1 MAIGL
6 TSASRRIAEERRR
19 NLGSI
24 STGYFRTEF
33 LGSFRSMTWKIP
45 LFDLSVDENEIEAVA
60 RVLRS
65 KWISMGDLTRQFETQ
80 FARMHDAKH
89 AIAVSNG
96 TAALHLALK
105 GLGIKEGDEV
115 ICPSLTFVATANA
128 ILYVGARPVFADI
141 TSKDDL
147 TISCEGIVE
156 KITKKTKALVVVHY
170 GGWPCEMEGILEI
183 AKNHGLKV
191 IEDAAH
197 APLAQ
202 YQNTKVGTLG
212 EVGCFSFFSNK
223 NMTTAE
229 GGMMTT
235 NNDETAERLRLMRSH
250 GMTAISFDRF
260 AGHAS
265 SYDVIDLGFNYR
277 LDDIRSSIGLTQLN
291 KVASFNKAREELTRL
306 YRDNLEDVRE
316 LIVPF
321 SHHMEAGSERLG
333 SFHIFPVLIE
343 GNGSRR
349 DKIKEGLAAK
359 GVQTSV
365 HYQPVHLFRIY
376 REGFGYKPGDLP
388 LTEWVGNHEITLPL
402 YPGMTSQ
409 DITYVTDSLKECLIA
424 ET

>member
-1 MAIGL
+1 
-6 TSASRRIAEERRR
+6 
-19 NLGSI
+19 
-24 STGYFRTEF
+24 
-33 LGSFRSMTWKIP
+33 MTWRIP
-45 LFDLSVDENEIEAVA
+45 LFDLSVDEDEVQAVA

-80 FARMHDAKH
+80 FAQMHDAKH
-89 AIAVSNG
+89 AIAVCNG

-105 GLGIKEGDEV
+105 VLGIKEGDEV

-128 ILYVGARPVFADI
+128 ILYVGARPVFAEI
-141 TSKDDL
+141 TSKYDL
-147 TISCEGIVE
+147 TISCDDIEE
-156 KITKKTKALVVVHY
+156 KVTEKTKALVVVHY
-170 GGWPCEMEGILEI
+170 GGWPCEMERILEI
-183 AKNHGLKV
+183 VKKHGLTV

-202 YQNTKVGTLG
+202 YRNTKVGTLG
-212 EVGCFSFFSNK
+212 DVGCFSFFSNK

-235 NNDETAERLRLMRSH
+235 NNDEIAERLRLMRSH

-277 LDDIRSSIGLTQLN
+277 LDDIRSSIGLTQLK
-291 KVASFNKAREELTRL
+291 KVASFNKAREELTKL
-306 YRDNLEDVRE
+306 YRDKLRDAKE

-321 SHHMEAGSERLG
+321 GDHMEAGSERLS
-333 SFHIFPVLIE
+333 SFHIFPVLISA
-343 GNGSRR
+343 NRLKR
-349 DKIKEGLAAK
+349 DTVKERLAAK

-376 REGFGYKPGDLP
+376 RERFGCKRGDLP
-388 LTEWVGNHEITLPL
+388 LTEWVADHEITLPL
-402 YPGMTSQ
+402 YPGMTE
-409 DITYVTDSLKECLIA
+409 DDVTYVTDSLKECLVA
-424 ET
+424 AR